1 MDIFALFKQI
11 EGEKKEK
18 KPITNIIVGLGNPGE
33 KYALTRHNTGFLALD
48 YISQKQNV
56 KIDRVKFSSLCT
68 ECEIGDKRVLLMQ
81 PQTFMNESG
90 RAVKQ
95 AVDFYKIDPQNVI
108 VIFDDI
114 SLDVGKMRIRKK
126 GSDGGHNGI
135 KSIVSNIG
143 SCDFPRIKVG
153 IGAKPNPEYDLADW
167 VLSKFSKDEQKILFE
182 KFDCVFDAV
191 KLMLASEIDK
201 AMNLYNS

>member
-18 KPITNIIVGLGNPGE
+18 KAITNIIVGLGNPGE

-48 YISQKQNV
+48 YISQKCSV

-95 AVDFYKIDPQNVI
+95 AADFYKIDPANIV

-135 KSIVSNIG
+135 KSIVANLG
-143 SCDFPRIKVG
+143 SSDFPRIKVG

-167 VLSKFSKDEQKILFE
+167 VLSKFTKEEQKTLFE
-182 KFDCVFDAV
+182 KFENVFDAV
-191 KLMLASEIDK
+191 KLMLSGKTDQ